1 MILFTIIY
9 FCTLLFNASVLK
21 IKQFSLD
28 LYNQKQTNEETYRI
42 CRVDVNTIAFN
53 HASILAHL
61 LLLILKTK
69 HKLSLPIII
78 IIIFIIV
85 IIIIIIIIII
95 IVISNKKNRY
105 IIYYILICYH
115 ENKVPSRLSPQWLCG
130 NSENK
135 TIRTLTF
142 LELN

>member
-1 MILFTIIY
+1 MILFIIIY
-9 FCTLLFNASVLK
+9 FCTLLFNPSVLK

-28 LYNQKQTNEETYRI
+28 LYHQKQKNEETYRI

-53 HASILAHL
+53 HASIPGHL

-78 IIIFIIV
+78 ITIF

-95 IVISNKKNRY
+95 SNNKNRY